1 MQFRLYAIVGIVF
14 LASSMIQS
22 RPVSYAGGWTVM
34 VMNDSHKRSIHGHYS
49 PTSRMSVGYLFQYWQ
64 DNHLRLNA
72 IQINRLLMR
81 VNTTHSQANVYA
93 KVAVGIA
100 DPPIN
105 VGGFG
110 GVSMDWETRRYFVSY
125 HNRWVTLSKAVGWFQ
140 HAARLGMA
148 PYKGNY
154 GDIHTWLMVQFD
166 YIPQGDRHITLTPL
180 VRLFKGTHL
189 LEMGMNFQGNVTL
202 NYIFRY

>member
-1 MQFRLYAIVGIVF
+1 MQFRLYAIVGIV
-14 LASSMIQS
+14 LLVSSIVQS

-34 VMNDSHKRSIHGHYS
+34 TMNDVQKRSIHGHYS
-49 PTSRMSVGYLFQYWQ
+49 PTSRVSVGYLFQYWP
-64 DNHLRLNA
+64 DDHLWLNA
-72 IQINRLLMR
+72 IQINRVLMR
-81 VNTTHSQANVYA
+81 VNTIHSQANVYV
-93 KVAVGIA
+93 KGAVGVVA
-100 DPPIN
+100 PSIN

-110 GVSMDWETRRYFVSY
+110 GLSMDWETRRYFVSY

-154 GDIHTWLMVQFD
+154 GDIHTWFMMQVD
-166 YIPQGDRHITLTPL
+166 YISQGDRHITFTPL

-189 LEMGMNFQGNVTL
+189 LEMGMSLQGNVTL